1 MNKIADAIADAI
13 LATEADRLDAIMAEV
28 TRNITLDFAD
38 VAHSLIDDYYF
49 DYLPIQYVRTYGRK
63 KFLRDKAVGKGVRV
77 SAKGKS
83 GNVSLH
89 AAITRQGKTKE
100 GNPGPVIGSY
110 GIRYD
115 NGQKVYYG
123 GLSFD
128 EEYFQDVDNRIRHQ
142 GKGISEWNIVENF
155 LYAGEG
161 VGTGD
166 VRSYPEISGVSYS
179 APSADE
185 MLKEALNTYKLRF
198 DQHYQNALKNNTRRG

>member
-49 DYLPIQYVRTYGRK
+49 DYLPMRYVRTHGRK
-63 KFLRDKAVGKGVRV
+63 KFLRDKATGKGVKV
-77 SAKGKS
+77 SASGKP

-89 AAITRQGKTKE
+89 AAITRQEKTRE

-115 NGQKVYYG
+115 GGQKVYYG

-128 EEYFQDVDNRIRHQ
+128 EEYFQDAENRIRHK

-155 LYAGEG
+155 LFAGTG
-161 VGTGD
+161 YGTGD
-166 VRSYPEISGVSYS
+166 VRSHSEISGVSYS

-185 MLKEALNTYKLRF
+185 MLNSMIDTYFPRF
-198 DQHYQNALKNNTRRG
+198 DQHYQNALRKNIK